1 MYLNNMYPSLMK
13 STNGV
18 TPDRERER
26 ERGRGREREREREQ
40 QWHLVEQEEGIT
52 HII

>member
-26 ERGRGREREREREQ
+26 GRGREREREQ